1 LHVQNLESTPGKARR
16 PFHPERFVTALN
28 FDDGILAGVMRSKG
42 YCWIATHHDEAFRW
56 SQAGV
61 SIKMDQDG
69 PWMCTIDESEWPED
83 EATRDWIRGTM
94 EKPWGDRRQE
104 LVFIGSEMEE
114 VVLRS
119 RLEECLLTDDELRLT
134 PAHWSLWD
142 CPLPIPSIEEIMAEP
157 SDAE

>member
-1 LHVQNLESTPGKARR
+1 
-16 PFHPERFVTALN
+16 
-28 FDDGILAGVMRSKG
+28 
-42 YCWIATHHDEAFRW
+42 
-56 SQAGV
+56 
-61 SIKMDQDG
+61 
-69 PWMCTIDESEWPED
+69 MCTIDESEWPED

-119 RLEECLLTDDELRLT
+119 RLEECLLTDDEMRLT

-142 CPLPIPSIEEIMAEP
+142 CPLPIPSMEEIMAEP
-157 SDAE
+157 SDAECDLNEANSGKDASGA